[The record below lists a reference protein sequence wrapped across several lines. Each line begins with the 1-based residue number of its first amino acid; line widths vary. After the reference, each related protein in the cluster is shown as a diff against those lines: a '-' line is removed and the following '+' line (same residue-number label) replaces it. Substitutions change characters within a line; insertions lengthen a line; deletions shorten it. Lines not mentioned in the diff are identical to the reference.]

1 MRFYSLLGSMLL
13 VFAMWPWYTT
23 KHGVT
28 QVSGSVA
35 QLDRA
40 RGYEPR
46 SRGFKSLLTRFLQ
59 VCCHIDILVV
69 FLTSVVHSI
78 MNPCRRFFTRHFSRA
93 HHDSKDYCYTR
104 RFA

>member
-1 MRFYSLLGSMLL
+1 
-13 VFAMWPWYTT
+13 
-23 KHGVT
+23 
-28 QVSGSVA
+28 
-35 QLDRA
+35 
-40 RGYEPR
+40 
-46 SRGFKSLLTRFLQ
+46 